1 MNTPARS
8 NPRNVY
14 RHNELERLFKPK
26 SVAVFGASP
35 NPKSFGARTIA
46 NMVRY
51 QGRILR
57 INPRYD
63 KIGDAPCY
71 ASVAA
76 LPEVPDCAVFA
87 VPREGI
93 EAALLDCANN
103 GVGGAVVFAS
113 GYAETGHPERA
124 AEQARITAI
133 ARETGIKIIGP
144 NCLGFVNFTSSAMV
158 SFASGEMQVDKPR
171 GPGIGIVSQSGA
183 LGFALGQAERR
194 GMNISHVLTFGN
206 GADVNIADEIAFLAG
221 DPGCASIACLFE
233 GMPHPLQ
240 LLEAGELAWKAG
252 KPVVICKLGIG
263 KEAATAALSHTGSLA
278 GSTAAYRALFER
290 AGFIV
295 VPAIEHLMETAAFF
309 AKVQRPASRGVAAIG
324 ASGGALIAATD
335 AAEIHGVAM
344 PQPPDDMKQRLRPY
358 VPEYGALRNPCDLT
372 AMFTN
377 DNAIAGHAVEA
388 MLTGDTYGAIVV
400 PHSSLSQG
408 NIARARGMSEAGKR
422 LGKPVCF
429 TYSGGWIGG
438 PSVLESEMDP
448 YLQCFQSTD
457 RCYATLAAWH
467 RRDERRIVE
476 QTHGP
481 RRLVRA
487 SPATAASHAAKLIS
501 AGTSRT
507 LTEREAKQVLA
518 AYGVPVV
525 AEQRVQSA
533 GAAVSAAQHLGF
545 PVALKV
551 ESPDMPHK
559 TEAGVIRLNLK
570 SADEVTMAYDAVMA
584 NANRIAPKPRIN
596 GVLVQPMAP
605 AGLEL
610 MIGARIDPLFGPLII
625 VGLGGI
631 LVELL
636 NDTALELAP
645 ITPREAKAML
655 HRLKGHALLSGF
667 RGSDAVDLDA
677 LADIIVRLSEFA
689 DDQQDLI
696 AELDVNPLI
705 CAGGRTVAVDALIVR
720 AATIHST

>member
-1 MNTPARS
+1 M
-8 NPRNVY
+8 
-14 RHNELERLFKPK
+14 
-26 SVAVFGASP
+26 FGASP

-46 NMVRY
+46 NLARY
-51 QGRILR
+51 QGKILR
-57 INPRYD
+57 INPRYE
-63 KIGDAPCY
+63 KIGDVPCY
-71 ASVAA
+71 PSVAA
-76 LPEVPDCAVFA
+76 LPETPDCAVFA

-93 EAALLDCANN
+93 EDALLDCAKS

-124 AEQARITAI
+124 AEQARLTAI

-158 SFASGEMQVDKPR
+158 SFASGEMRVDKPR
-171 GPGIGIVSQSGA
+171 GPGVGIISQSGA

-194 GMNISHVLTFGN
+194 GMSISHVLTFGN

-221 DPGCASIACLFE
+221 DPACAAIACLFE
-233 GMPHPLQ
+233 GMPHPMQ

-278 GSTAAYRALFER
+278 GSTQAYRALFER
-290 AGFIV
+290 AGFTV

-309 AKVQRPASRGVAAIG
+309 AKAQRPASRGVAALG

-335 AAEIHGVAM
+335 AAETHGVPM

-358 VPEYGALRNPCDLT
+358 VPEFGALRNPCDLT
-372 AMFTN
+372 AMLTK

-400 PHSSLSQG
+400 PHTSLSQG
-408 NIARARGMSEAGKR
+408 NVERAKGMSEAGKR

-438 PSVLESEMDP
+438 PSMLESEMDP
-448 YLQCFQSTD
+448 YLQCFQSID

-467 RRDERRIVE
+467 QRDDRRIAE

-481 RRLVRA
+481 RRLVRV
-487 SPATAASHAAKLIS
+487 SPAAAASQAAKHIS
-501 AGTSRT
+501 ACKSQT

-525 AEQRVQSA
+525 TEQRVQSA
-533 GAAVSAAQHLGF
+533 GDAVSAAQQLGF

-551 ESPDMPHK
+551 ESPDIPHK
-559 TEAGVIRLNLK
+559 TEAGAIRLNLK
-570 SADEVTMAYDAVMA
+570 TADEVTMAYDTIMA
-584 NANRIAPKPRIN
+584 NANKVTPKPLIS

-605 AGLEL
+605 AGLEM
-610 MIGARIDPLFGPLII
+610 MIGARIDPMFGPLVI

-636 NDTALELAP
+636 KDTALALAP
-645 ITPREAKAML
+645 ITQQEAKAML
-655 HRLKGHALLSGF
+655 RQLKGHALLSGF
-667 RGSDAVDLDA
+667 RGSDAVNLDA
-677 LADIIVRLSEFA
+677 LADVIVRLSEFA
-689 DDQQDLI
+689 NDQQHLI

-705 CAGGRTVAVDALIVR
+705 CTGGRMVAVDALIVR
-720 AATIHST
+720 DMHLFQVK